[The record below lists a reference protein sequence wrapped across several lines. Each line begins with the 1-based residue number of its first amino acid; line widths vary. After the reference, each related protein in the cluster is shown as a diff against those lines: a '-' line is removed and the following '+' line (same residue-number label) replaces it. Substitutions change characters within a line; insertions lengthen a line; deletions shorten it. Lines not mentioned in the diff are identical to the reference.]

1 MAVFTNLPITTI
13 SGTSTRGSK
22 PSQPSQVAPARV
34 SRSWRGARR
43 YRHAQKL
50 GQRWKQNRLYGR
62 PREVALQLSVACRN
76 YTSRERRSRKRR
88 PSDAHGT
95 TAEL

>member
-1 MAVFTNLPITTI
+1 MAVTTNLPITTI
-13 SGTSTRGSK
+13 AGTSTRGTNQSR
-22 PSQPSQVAPARV
+22 PSRVAPARV
-34 SRSWRGARR
+34 SRSWRGGRR

-50 GQRWKQNRLYGR
+50 GQRWKQDRLHGR